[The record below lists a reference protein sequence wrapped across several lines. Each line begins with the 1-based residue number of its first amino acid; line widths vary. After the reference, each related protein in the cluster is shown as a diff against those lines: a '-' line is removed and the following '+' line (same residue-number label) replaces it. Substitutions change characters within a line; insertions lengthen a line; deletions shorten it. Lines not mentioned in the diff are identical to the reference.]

1 MNFTSSLKYSQNKN
15 QGVELIQYQS
25 ITIGTAQ
32 MRGTNITGKEAV
44 SIHANLHDTYP
55 YQAFSEQVAS

>member
-1 MNFTSSLKYSQNKN
+1 MNFTSSLKYSQNKKQSN
-15 QGVELIQYQS
+15 ELIQYQYLS

-32 MRGTNITGKEAV
+32 MRAIDITGKEAV

-55 YQAFSEQVAS
+55 